1 MESVAEQA
9 RNAYNGGIWK
19 DENLE
24 ESIDWMGEAGSEK
37 AAIGAEVIRQPKSKN
52 EVEKEVLSSASIT
65 PDVLGIITSKVENNI
80 LRSSGSSSQTII
92 QLVESKLAGHNDE
105 VQTWLTKQNGRLS
118 SMEST
123 LTDNNQSQIRKLEEK
138 IASLEGK
145 IEAMT
150 GALTLHGAEESR
162 MIHEAY
168 KIITE
173 RRSTDDGSTSEPS
186 ILQRMETRDLALQ
199 DHLRKLEPT
208 ADSAIAAVKSTAQR
222 RQHIVKK
229 FGRMM

>member
-1 MESVAEQA
+1 
-9 RNAYNGGIWK
+9 
-19 DENLE
+19 
-24 ESIDWMGEAGSEK
+24 MGEAGSEK